1 MYNHGRAAGFEGGV
15 QPQQR
20 AAFQL
25 GEGSLDLDS
34 GPQDF
39 GAGSPLRTS
48 TRIDALTGGF
58 EPGNVALI
66 ESTSRYVFPLTTALC
81 VAAALDGEV
90 VFVDGGNSIQPYAIA
105 RLCKARRI
113 DARTALSRIRVA
125 RAFTAYQLAT
135 LVDERLDAEVRRTGA
150 RTVVV
155 SCLFDMFFDGDVPW
169 GESFQ
174 LVRRCL
180 QEVKAVARE
189 RDCRAV
195 VTDYSARPLSRRFSA
210 MAGELVDS
218 RLRLRDEAGTLV
230 AQCGASEER
239 FHVGQRRPQRT
250 LDQFSGGWSYGPH
263 AAHV

>member
-1 MYNHGRAAGFEGGV
+1 MDETSGGEAYDETGARAPPLLGGMHAGPE
-15 QPQQR
+15 
-20 AAFQL
+20 
-25 GEGSLDLDS
+25 LD
-34 GPQDF
+34 GC
-39 GAGSPLRTS
+39 APLRTS

-58 EPGNVALI
+58 QPGRVALV
-66 ESTSRYVFPLTTALC
+66 ESTSPYLSHLTTALC
-81 VAAALDGEV
+81 AAAALDGEV
-90 VFVDGGNSIQPYAIA
+90 VFVDGGNSIRPYAIA

-113 DARTALSRIRVA
+113 DARAVLSRIHVA
-125 RAFTAYQLAT
+125 RAFTAHQLAT

-155 SCLFDMFFDGDVPW
+155 SCLFEMFFNGEVPW

-195 VTDYSARPLSRRFSA
+195 VTHYSSRPLSRRFSV
-210 MAGELVDS
+210 MAGGLVDS
-218 RLRLRDEAGTLV
+218 RLRLREEGGALV
-230 AQCGASEER
+230 AECGGTEER
-239 FHVGQRRPQRT
+239 FHVGQRCSQRT
-250 LDQFSGGWSYGPH
+250 IDQFAGGWPHGPH